1 MVEIKNIATAS
12 IDPESTVNVRKSQ
25 VEESVERVKSS
36 IEKHGFWENCPIVIR
51 PHPDSSSEYEY
62 EIVVGQCRLK
72 ACLELGLE
80 KIPAVVKELD
90 DDKAIQ
96 QSWVENE
103 SRNNLTIADKA
114 FWAKFYVE
122 KYLNQGKNKGESRRL
137 AAERLGVTEQTI
149 IRYLPLV
156 ALPDD
161 VAKKMDEGDLK
172 EADAVAIVQSCVD
185 AKSDEL
191 EQKIRE
197 RAEWIIPLDA
207 PYKKAGREVLK
218 DVGAQ
223 ASIDDLDKK
232 LAEYVKTVTVK
243 VSMSEDNR
251 RKLMEWG
258 DKKGL
263 KGASEAVIISSM
275 IVTMLSEI

>member
-1 MVEIKNIATAS
+1 MVDIKDIATAS

-25 VEESVERVKSS
+25 VEEGVEKLKSS
-36 IEKHGFWENCPIVIR
+36 IAEHGFWENCPIVIR
-51 PHPDSSSEYEY
+51 PHPDRSSEYEY
-62 EIVVGQCRLK
+62 ESVVGQCRLK
-72 ACLELGLE
+72 ACLELNIE
-80 KIPAVVKELD
+80 RIPAVVRELD
-90 DDKAIQ
+90 DDDAIQ

-103 SRNNLTIADKA
+103 SRNNLTIADRA
-114 FWAKFYVE
+114 FWAKFYVT
-122 KYLNQGKNKGESRRL
+122 KYLDQGKNKGESRRL
-137 AAERLGVTEQTI
+137 AGEHLGVTAQTI
-149 IRYLPLV
+149 IRYMPLA

-161 VAKKMDEGDLK
+161 VAKRMEEGNLK

-197 RAEWIIPLDA
+197 RAEWIEPLDIDH
-207 PYKKAGREVLK
+207 KKDAREVLK
-218 DVGAQ
+218 VVGAQ

-232 LAEYVKTVTVK
+232 LAEYVKTVAFTVD
-243 VSMSEDNR
+243 MTEDIR

-263 KGASEAVIISSM
+263 KGASEAVIIRRM
-275 IVTMLSEI
+275 IFSMLSGE